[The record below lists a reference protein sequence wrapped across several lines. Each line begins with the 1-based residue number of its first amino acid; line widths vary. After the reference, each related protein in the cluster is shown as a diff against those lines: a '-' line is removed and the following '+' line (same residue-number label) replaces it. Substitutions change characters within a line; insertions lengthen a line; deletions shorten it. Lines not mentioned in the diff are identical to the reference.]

1 MRLIEKLNWKMYA
14 SRINGAYRRMLK
26 DDDHKLI
33 IRDIVGFAK
42 LGAYEPDAAYTPEQL
57 TELRG
62 RQQMALHILRHLD
75 VDAVTQ
81 IEFQNDAQT
90 ASTYLNE
97 EYPNG

>member
-42 LGAYEPDAAYTPEQL
+42 LGAYEPESTYTSERL
-57 TELRG
+57 MELRG

-81 IEFQNDAQT
+81 IELQNDAQT
-90 ASTYLNE
+90 ASNYLNE
-97 EYPNG
+97 NEHNG